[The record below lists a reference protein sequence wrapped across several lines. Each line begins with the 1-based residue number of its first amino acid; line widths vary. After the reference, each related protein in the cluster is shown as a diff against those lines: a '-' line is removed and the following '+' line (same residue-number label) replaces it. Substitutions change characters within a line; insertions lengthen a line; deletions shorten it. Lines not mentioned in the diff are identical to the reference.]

1 MLIHRWLCHCEKT
14 GIALFELQRT
24 LVNVLGVMRFTVL
37 CNVLYIAIINEKAG
51 SIRQLFVNTACFFL
65 YYAHRIPVLPFLAD
79 DLK

>member
-1 MLIHRWLCHCEKT
+1 M
-14 GIALFELQRT
+14 
-24 LVNVLGVMRFTVL
+24 LGVMRFTVL
-37 CNVLYIAIINEKAG
+37 CNALCIAIINEKAG